1 MAIQMSSETSVEAP
15 AQYPIPTRFICK
27 NTRTSRLI
35 SHSTEFESKSA
46 RPEAD
51 KTACE
56 NESQESS
63 KICLRPRCSTS
74 RAQYNRFIGEMNRE
88 EAKAS
93 FKSEMSKDLARFE
106 ELFLQLSED

>member
-15 AQYPIPTRFICK
+15 AQHPIPTRFNCK
-27 NTRTSRLI
+27 TRTSHLI
-35 SHSTEFESKSA
+35 SHPTESESTSA
-46 RPEAD
+46 PSEAD